1 MNPIDAFYHT
11 VHDQPGGAE
20 SLAPRMGM
28 SAAVLRNKAD
38 PKKECNKPLLADV
51 DKIMDLTGDYR
62 VLRALA
68 HKHGF
73 LLVRAPENCTVE
85 SDMSVLEHVTGLM
98 VAQGKFAQEIHTA
111 LADGDLSAKE
121 MTKIEEVGQAF
132 MTEVVEIQQRLRG
145 MVG

>member
-11 VHDQPGGAE
+11 VHDHPGGAE
-20 SLAPRMGM
+20 SLAPRMGI
-28 SAAVLRNKAD
+28 SASVLRNKAD
-38 PKKECNKPLLADV
+38 PKKDCNKPLLADA

-62 VLRALA
+62 VMKALA

-111 LADGDLSAKE
+111 LADGALSANE
-121 MTKIEEVGQAF
+121 MTKIEEVGQTF
-132 MTEVVEIQQRLRG
+132 MTEVMEIQQRLRG

>member
-51 DKIMDLTGDYR
+51 DKIMGLTGDFR
-62 VLRALA
+62 ILQALA

-73 LLVRAPENCTVE
+73 LLLAAPEGAAEC
-85 SDMSVLEHVTGLM
+85 DMSVLESAMQTC
-98 VAQGKFAQEIHTA
+98 VAQGNFMQSIHTA
-111 LADGDLSAKE
+111 LSDGRVDQKE
-121 MTKIEEVGQAF
+121 VDAISEAERALQTAAATTTRRMK
-132 MTEVVEIQQRLRG
+132 G

>member
-1 MNPIDAFYHT
+1 
-11 VHDQPGGAE
+11 
-20 SLAPRMGM
+20 M
-28 SAAVLRNKAD
+28 SAAVLCNKAD
-38 PKKECNKPLLADV
+38 PKKDCNKPLLADV
-51 DKIMDLTGDYR
+51 DKIMGLTGDYR
-62 VLRALA
+62 VLKALA

-73 LLVRAPENCTVE
+73 LLVRAPDHCAIE

-111 LADGDLSAKE
+111 LADGDLSTKE